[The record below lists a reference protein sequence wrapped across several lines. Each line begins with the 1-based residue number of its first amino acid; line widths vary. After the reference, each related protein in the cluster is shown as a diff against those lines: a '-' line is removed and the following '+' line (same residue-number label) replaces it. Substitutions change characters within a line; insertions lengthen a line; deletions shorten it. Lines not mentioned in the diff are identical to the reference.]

1 MSIAC
6 RKHRT
11 SSPRRGGFALLL
23 VLLVMVVTS
32 ILLAGIG
39 NGLTTQY
46 AAYRNMA
53 NYDRA
58 QYLAGAGVH
67 HVAAMLEQDI
77 AWRGTLSN
85 VELPPGSGNRYTVT
99 ATDDAPGRVYV
110 ISLGEAGGV
119 TRRLVCVISTSG

>member
-1 MSIAC
+1 
-6 RKHRT
+6 
-11 SSPRRGGFALLL
+11 
-23 VLLVMVVTS
+23 MVVTS
-32 ILLAGIG
+32 LLLAGIG

-67 HVAAMLEQDI
+67 HVAAMLEQDVT
-77 AWRGTLSN
+77 WRGTLSN

-99 ATDDAPGRVYV
+99 ATDGEPGIVNV
-110 ISLGEAGGV
+110 SSQGEAGGV
-119 TRRLVCVISTSG
+119 TRRLECVISTSG